1 MKAMGRFFCILS
13 MVFTGG
19 IILSASLCIGAGYPD
34 HLIQLIVPYPAGAH
48 GDITGRLLAT
58 ELEKVINTKIVVS
71 NKPGASSVLG
81 TDSVIR
87 GKKDGYTLLY
97 GSSAGFVFAPVANPE
112 VIRYDPVGDAD
123 PLGFH
128 YFFPSAVAVRSD
140 APWKSFPELMDFAKK
155 NPGRIR
161 VSTTGVGSG
170 PHFVLEIIQSLTGAK
185 MTHVPFDG
193 GEAVIT
199 ALLGGHV
206 ETTIDSVSKIKP
218 NVAAGKMKM
227 LLVTNKVPD
236 YPAIPTITEF
246 GYKQTLPGSWFAL
259 FAPLGLPDEARKVL
273 IPAVEKA
280 IKATKPKIDQLGGI
294 CEYKSPQELK
304 RMIEQEYGKA
314 LEVGVKMGFRK
325 P

>member
-1 MKAMGRFFCILS
+1 MKVAARFFCILS
-13 MVFTGG
+13 MVLATG
-19 IILSASLCIGAGYPD
+19 IFSSSSPSIGAGYPD
-34 HLIQLIVPYPAGAH
+34 HPVQLVVPYPAGAH
-48 GDITGRLLAT
+48 ADITGRLLAS
-58 ELEKVINTKIVVS
+58 ELEKSLNARIIVS

-81 TDSVIR
+81 TDAVIR

-112 VIRYDPVGDAD
+112 VIRYNPTADSD

-128 YFFPSAVAVRSD
+128 YYFPSAVAVRSD
-140 APWKSFPELMDFAKK
+140 APWKTFPELIDFAKK
-155 NPGRIR
+155 NPGKIR

-170 PHFVLEIIQSLTGAK
+170 PHFVLEIIQALTGAK
-185 MTHVPFDG
+185 FTHVPFDG
-193 GEAVIT
+193 GEAVMT

-206 ETTIDSVSKIKP
+206 EATIDSVSKIKP
-218 NVAAGKMKM
+218 NAEAGKMKM
-227 LLVTNKVPD
+227 LLVTNKIPD
-236 YPAIPTITEF
+236 YPALPTIIEF

-259 FAPLGLPDEARKVL
+259 FAPLGLPEDARKLLV
-273 IPAVEKA
+273 PAVEKA

-304 RMIEQEYGKA
+304 KMIEQEYGKA
-314 LEVGVKMGFRK
+314 LDVGVKMGFRK